1 MSTFVEQN
9 EKKLLA
15 FSLLSQTV
23 GARNDYVQGGGG
35 NTSVKLNGGLMAIKA
50 SGFRLADIT
59 VDSAYAVLDGAALKA
74 FYLSH
79 AESDFDDVE
88 KAGSA
93 AAKEATMTID
103 GLLSL
108 RPSVEAGFHSVLDR
122 YVIHSHSVYCNLAA
136 CAKEGREIAARALE
150 SAPYAFGFVPYVD
163 PGARLTFAIRDE
175 VMRVT
180 EETGKRPAVIFMQ
193 NHGVIAHCDDA
204 RECLKIHDDVNERI
218 AMAFGATGRSFPV
231 QTLPSYIESRM
242 LTGKYDKAFFI
253 DEPLYPDQMV
263 FLIGTLGFGTDAP
276 ENGCCMLD
284 PATGKLRFAMSDAQ
298 AKTATE
304 TIAAVLF
311 IAEQL
316 EKNGCTL
323 STMGEAAKKFIAN
336 WESEKYRKTLAGT
349 KQA

>member
-1 MSTFVEQN
+1 MSQS
-9 EKKLLA
+9 A
-15 FSLLSQTV
+15 
-23 GARNDYVQGGGG
+23 GARADYVQGGGG
-35 NTSVKLNGGLMAIKA
+35 NTSVKLDGGLMAIKA
-50 SGFRLADIT
+50 SGFRLSDIT
-59 VDSAYAVLDGAALKA
+59 TDSAYAVLDGAALKA

-93 AAKEATMTID
+93 AAKDATMTID

-122 YVIHSHSVYCNLAA
+122 YVLHSHSVYANLAA
-136 CAKEGREIAARALE
+136 CAKEGREIAKKALQN
-150 SAPYAFGFVPYVD
+150 APYTFGFVPYVD

-175 VMRVT
+175 VARVT
-180 EETGKRPAVIFMQ
+180 AETGKRPAIIFMQ

-204 RECLKIHDDVNERI
+204 QACVKMHDDVNERI
-218 AMAFGATGRSFPV
+218 ATAFGATGRSFPV
-231 QTLPSYIESRM
+231 QTLPAYIESRM
-242 LTGKYDKAFFI
+242 QTGKYDKAFFI

-263 FLIGTLGFGTDAP
+263 FLIGTLGFGVSAP

-284 PATGKLRFAMSDAQ
+284 PATGKLRFSMSDAQ
-298 AKTATE
+298 IKTVTE

-311 IAEQL
+311 IAEL
-316 EKNGCTL
+316 VERNGYTL

-336 WESEKYRKTLAGT
+336 WESEKYRKTLAES
-349 KQA
+349 KKA